1 MIELIPIHSFL
12 FIRTQALKLERRTMI
27 DMIDRYVNVDNILI
41 LSHLCFKNKIQKH
54 ILLSIK
60 IFL

>member
-41 LSHLCFKNKIQKH
+41 LSHLCFKK
-54 ILLSIK
+54 
-60 IFL
+60 